1 MPEQYVGIA
10 DANGDRVLVSAT
22 GALLVDGSAAGSGTT
37 TANQGTP
44 GVAASGWFVRVTDGT
59 DTLQMDGDGRVT
71 ANTVAQI
78 ATTMYTEA
86 TTARTT
92 SSQTGTQTWLANA
105 STCWVG
111 VNLTALSGGTTPT
124 VTVSLQQL
132 DGNNVWHTLASTS
145 ALNATGTAQFS
156 VGAGMTN
163 GAMLLAGG
171 SYRFSWTVTG
181 GPATCSFQ
189 IAMSG
194 R

>member
-1 MPEQYVGIA
+1 MAEMRVNIEDA
-10 DANGDRVLVSAT
+10 DGHRINLDA
-22 GALLVDGSAAGSGTT
+22 
-37 TANQGTP
+37 
-44 GVAASGWFVRVTDGT
+44 
-59 DTLQMDGDGRVT
+59 DGRVT
-71 ANTVAQI
+71 SNTVAQI

-92 SSQTGTQTWLANA
+92 SSQTATQTWLANA

-124 VTVSLQQL
+124 LTVSLQQQ
-132 DGNNVWHTLASTS
+132 DGNGNWQTLASTS
-145 ALNATGTAQFS
+145 ALNATGLAQFS

-171 SYRFSWTVTG
+171 SYRFSWVVTG
-181 GPATCSFQ
+181 TPTTCSFQ

>member
-1 MPEQYVGIA
+1 MAEMRVSIE
-10 DANGDRVLVSAT
+10 DASGDR
-22 GALLVDGSAAGSGTT
+22 
-37 TANQGTP
+37 
-44 GVAASGWFVRVTDGT
+44 
-59 DTLQMDGDGRVT
+59 LQLDSDGRIT
-71 ANTVAQI
+71 SNTVAQI

-92 SSQTGTQTWLANA
+92 SSNTSTQTWLANA

-111 VNLTALSGGTTPT
+111 VNLTALSGGTSPT
-124 VTVSLQQL
+124 VTVSLQQQ
-132 DGNNVWHTLASTS
+132 DGNSVWHTLASTS
-145 ALNATGTAQFS
+145 ALNAAGTAQFS
-156 VGAGMTN
+156 AGAGMTN

-181 GPATCSFQ
+181 TPTTCSFQ